1 MRPAVSWPVQRS
13 PGPCS
18 AVPLRSS
25 LPRGVGTQAMNTSAT
40 TSGPRLGPLG
50 RPALPR
56 LPPAPTVHRTVGP
69 RPCNKA
75 RHSPGAAASLART
88 MRIPRHSPGA
98 AASLARTTRIL
109 RHSPGAAASLARTTR
124 IPRHSPG
131 AAASL
136 ARTTRIPRHSPG
148 AAASLARTT
157 RIPRTRPRSRGAAAP
172 RCGGR
177 PPPGRVCVV
186 LLPERR
192 SDLPGRPVRPAVSAV
207 QRSSGSD

>member
-50 RPALPR
+50 RPVLPR

-136 ARTTRIPRHSPG
+136 ARTTRIPR
-148 AAASLARTT
+148 
-157 RIPRTRPRSRGAAAP
+157 TRPRSRGAAAP